1 MQLSSDGGKVFEIDG
16 VGIVTYYILI
26 LFIFVVILV
35 LREFFQMLKQKKR
48 YFLKV
53 ENYIEWFLIVL
64 TILDFIPTRYFA
76 VRNILNYWQAMVVQK
91 NLLEYGHSSQCNAF
105 LEFLRVL

>member
-76 VRNILNYWQAMVVQK
+76 VRNTLNYWQAT
-91 NLLEYGHSSQCNAF
+91 L
-105 LEFLRVL
+105 

>member
-91 NLLEYGHSSQCNAF
+91 KILEYGRA
-105 LEFLRVL
+105 L

>member
-16 VGIVTYYILI
+16 VGTVTYYILI

-64 TILDFIPTRYFA
+64 TILDFIPTRYFK
-76 VRNILNYWQAMVVQK
+76 VRKQLKQYQTLNNVYMQYV
-91 NLLEYGHSSQCNAF
+91 S
-105 LEFLRVL
+105 